1 MEGLFM
7 EYVLCTVI
15 GYLLGGVNP
24 SFLFAK
30 AKGFDIRQKGSGNAG
45 ASNAAITMGKKWG
58 VISALLD
65 ILKAFL
71 AYKLAEVLFAEKTMI
86 GLAAALSCILGHIFP
101 VYMKFRGGKGLACL
115 GGTILAYDWRVFL
128 ALLGLEI
135 VIILVTKYICIVSIS
150 APFLFSAS
158 YGFLEKS
165 WLGALLIL
173 VPAVVMF
180 FKHIPNLQRI
190 KAGKEIRI
198 SFLWKGKKELDR
210 VGAKDE

>member
-1 MEGLFM
+1 M
-7 EYVLCTVI
+7 EYVLCAVI
-15 GYLLGGVNP
+15 GYLLGGINP

-86 GLAAALSCILGHIFP
+86 GLVAGLSCILGHIFP

-135 VIILVTKYICIVSIS
+135 VIILVTKYICVVSIS
-150 APFLFSAS
+150 APFLFSVS

-173 VPAVVMF
+173 VPATVML